1 MRKLYYL
8 YESYIILYIC
18 VMRRCSQFEPLKIVD
33 VIEEEY
39 SCELHAQDHFEVIYI
54 HYGSG
59 VHFFNEITVPY
70 EKGDLFL
77 LAPGDRHYFTVHA
90 TTRFTYIKFTPGY
103 FEFHSPSARNAS
115 HEITP
120 TAIMQI
126 QWLKKDKISVKEPC
140 QTILKNT
147 FENIILYNSTI
158 DVARS
163 SIIYYQILSI
173 FGMIKEYL
181 EARSIEVKKQTPT
194 NAHIAAF
201 IQENVYNRKLI
212 GIKSIAEHFNISPA
226 YFSTYFKRNFGTTY
240 REYLEKLLLQLI
252 KQRLQTKEIKLKQ
265 IADEFGFT
273 DVSHLSKFFKK
284 NEGMNQSEFK

>member
-1 MRKLYYL
+1 
-8 YESYIILYIC
+8 
-18 VMRRCSQFEPLKIVD
+18 MRRCSQFEPLKIVD

-77 LAPGDRHYFTVHA
+77 LAPGARHYFTVHI

-103 FEFHSPSARNAS
+103 FEFHSPSVRNAS

-126 QWLKKDKISVKEPC
+126 QWLKQDKISVKEPC

-163 SIIYYQILSI
+163 SIIHYQILSI

-194 NAHIAAF
+194 NAHIAAY
-201 IQENVYNRKLI
+201 IQENIYNRELI

-252 KQRLQTKEIKLKQ
+252 KQRLRTKEIKLKQ

-284 NEGMNQSEFK
+284 HEGINPSEFK

>member
-1 MRKLYYL
+1 MK
-8 YESYIILYIC
+8 
-18 VMRRCSQFEPLKIVD
+18 RCSQLEPLKIVD
-33 VIEEEY
+33 VIEAEY

-59 VHFFNEITVPY
+59 VHVFNEATVPY
-70 EKGDLFL
+70 GKGDLFL

-90 TTRFTYIKFTPGY
+90 ITRFTYIKFTPGY
-103 FEFHSPSARNAS
+103 FEFHSHSAKNPSY
-115 HEITP
+115 EITP

-126 QWLKKDKISVKEPC
+126 QWLKRDKITVKEPC

-147 FENIILYNSTI
+147 FENLILYNSTI

-163 SIIYYQILSI
+163 PIVYYQILSI

-194 NAHIAAF
+194 NAHIAAY
-201 IQENVYNRKLI
+201 IQENIYNRELI
-212 GIKSIAEHFNISPA
+212 GIKSVAKHFNISPA
-226 YFSTYFKRNFGTTY
+226 YFSTYFKRNFGISY

-265 IADEFGFT
+265 IAEEFGFT
-273 DVSHLSKFFKK
+273 DISHLSKFFKK
-284 NEGMNQSEFK
+284 NEGINPKSYTIKE

>member
-1 MRKLYYL
+1 
-8 YESYIILYIC
+8 
-18 VMRRCSQFEPLKIVD
+18 MRRCNQLEILKIVD

-39 SCELHAQDHFEVIYI
+39 SCELHMQDHFEVIYI

-59 VHFFNEITVPY
+59 VHVFNEATVPY

-77 LAPGDRHYFTVHA
+77 LAPGDRHYFTVH
-90 TTRFTYIKFTPGY
+90 TVTRFTYIKFTPAY
-103 FEFHSPSARNAS
+103 FEFHSPSTKIVAYT
-115 HEITP
+115 ITP

-126 QWLKKDKISVKEPC
+126 QWLKQDKITIKEPC

-158 DVARS
+158 NIARS
-163 SIIYYQILSI
+163 PIIYYQILSI

-181 EARSIEVKKQTPT
+181 EARNIEVKKQTPT
-194 NAHIAAF
+194 TAHIAAH
-201 IQENVYNRKLI
+201 IQENIYRRELI
-212 GIKSIAEHFNISPA
+212 GIKSVAKHFNISPA
-226 YFSTYFKRNFGTTY
+226 YFSTYFKRNFGISY
-240 REYLEKLLLQLI
+240 REYLEKLLLQLV

-265 IADEFGFT
+265 IVDEFGFT

-284 NEGMNQSEFK
+284 HEGMNPKSYTTKE